1 MKFGQQRRAMSAAHR
16 GAQWAGML
24 AVSAI
29 LVAGL
34 EWARLPA
41 AFLLGPMIAGIVF
54 GVGGATV
61 QVPRTAFLGAQ
72 TIIGCLVAQ
81 AVTASILRSVAENW
95 PSMLAVVLTTV
106 LASALVGWLMVRFG
120 SMPGSTAA
128 WGSSPGAAAAMV
140 AMSEEFGADPRL
152 VACMQYFRVVLVVF
166 TASLMSR
173 LLLGDDLVAAAPPPV
188 RPADAPAG
196 VAATLAIAAAGGWC
210 GVRLGIPSGALL
222 VPMIV
227 GAALHASGVADLVL
241 PSWLLEAAYG
251 AVGWY
256 IGLRFTPEVIR
267 HAVRAI
273 PQMLIAT
280 LAVIGLCGLC
290 AWGLMV
296 LLGTDPL
303 TAYLATSPGGLD
315 AVAIIAVGSGANVSF
330 VLALQ
335 TLRLFVV
342 ILTGPPVAKL
352 ITRFA

>member
-1 MKFGQQRRAMSAAHR
+1 MSATGR

-24 AVSAI
+24 AVSGV

-41 AFLLGPMIAGIVF
+41 AFLLGTMVAGIIF
-54 GVGGATV
+54 GIGGATV
-61 QVPRTAFLGAQ
+61 RVPRPAFLGSQA
-72 TIIGCLVAQ
+72 IVGCLVAHS
-81 AVTASILRSVAENW
+81 VTASILLSVAENW
-95 PSMLAVVLTTV
+95 ASMLAVVLTTV

-166 TASLMSR
+166 TASVMSR
-173 LLLGDDLVAAAPPPV
+173 LLLGGHLLGPEPPPAPPV
-188 RPADAPAG
+188 SG
-196 VAATLAIAAAGGWC
+196 LTWSVAATLMVAAGGAWC
-210 GVRLGIPSGALL
+210 GVRLRIPSGALL
-222 VPMIV
+222 APMIL
-227 GAALHASGVADLVL
+227 GAALHALGAADLAL
-241 PSWLLEAAYG
+241 PAWLLDMAYG
-251 AVGWY
+251 TLGWY

-273 PQMLIAT
+273 PQMLGAT
-280 LAVIGLCGLC
+280 LAIIGLCGLC

-315 AVAIIAVGSGANVSF
+315 AVAIIANGSGANVSF